1 MNPNA
6 EVRTYSKPSG
16 HRKVAGIPVSLI
28 ALALAL
34 SGVVAA
40 VIVSH
45 YQSAPSTPAGA
56 SISWASA
63 PATSPNI
70 NTLVTGQLQAQ
81 GINGFTGSVK
91 LYWEIDSSS
100 ALDTCAFL
108 SSILS
113 ATVGGATG
121 NVQQT

>member
-45 YQSAPSTPAGA
+45 YQSAPSSPAGA

-81 GINGFTGSVK
+81 GINGFTVGPRGAAVVWK
-91 LYWEIDSSS
+91 VAD
-100 ALDTCAFL
+100 APL
-108 SSILS
+108 SIWARSN
-113 ATVGGATG
+113 AKG
-121 NVQQT
+121 